1 MEIGAKTRARLVL
14 LGAIPVVGCGVVGC
28 ADHGGRSAE
37 VSSSSAS
44 SLSSVSS
51 DGVSSDAPTLRPS
64 LDAGGESGSSAAA
77 GAGGGSGVQAGQDV
91 SSGSGHHI
99 ANPDQVGGHCG
110 TTSDG
115 DEIVADGRTSC
126 GFAGAIFTSAMQQQF
141 QKWAPDPTVT
151 PVYRA
156 DFTQTSPTT
165 GKNYT
170 VVCIIGTAQTTLS
183 CSEKINAT
191 GSEYGSFS
199 VSYEHGPAGIYGPRV
214 AKK

>member
-37 VSSSSAS
+37 VASSSAS

-51 DGVSSDAPTLRPS
+51 GGVSSSQTVLRPS
-64 LDAGGESGSSAAA
+64 LDAGGETTPSADSDT
-77 GAGGGSGVQAGQDV
+77 GGGSGVQAGQDV
-91 SSGSGHHI
+91 SNGSGHHI

-151 PVYRA
+151 SVYRA

-170 VVCIIGTAQTTLS
+170 VVCVASYPLNVLS
-183 CSEKINAT
+183 CSEKFDNNDDDL
-191 GSEYGSFS
+191 GSF
-199 VSYEHGPAGIYGPRV
+199 RV
-214 AKK
+214 AYMSGTRYRFAPLMEK